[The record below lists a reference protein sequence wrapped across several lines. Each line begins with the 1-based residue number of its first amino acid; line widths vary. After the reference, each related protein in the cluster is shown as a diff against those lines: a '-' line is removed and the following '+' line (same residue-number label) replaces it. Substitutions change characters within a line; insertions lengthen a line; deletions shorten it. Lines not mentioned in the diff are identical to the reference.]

1 MNPKLSLAVMGLCLP
16 LSVAAAEGEEQDWLD
31 NLLTELGS
39 SETIDVEDG
48 IDWGVLPGPFVNPE
62 QGFGFGVA
70 AVGLYAP
77 SDWVDT
83 TPYSTLS
90 VKSYVSTS
98 GSYGL
103 GVENRTYLKGD
114 TLRLLA
120 DGWISH
126 APGYYWGVG
135 RKAAEQSGNKTKQEA
150 QILKLSPK
158 ISYQFL
164 PETYFT
170 LGWDF
175 QQVTEQE
182 SDGPLLSGRQLN
194 DSTSSGAVLALEY
207 DSRDFEPN
215 PEKGRLLSLEW
226 VTYRDAVGSDFDYDR
241 VTLNYREYL
250 RVSPQSIIAW
260 DVYGQGVTGDIP
272 WYAYSELGSDKRMR
286 GYYVGQYRDRYQLS
300 AQVEWRHQFNA
311 RHGMVAW
318 VGAGNIAPD
327 AGRLFGETWLPT
339 AGLGYRFAFKP
350 RINVRFDFGV
360 GKDSSGFY
368 FHINEA
374 F

>member
-1 MNPKLSLAVMGLCLP
+1 MKAMTSLALLTLALP
-16 LSVAAAEGEEQDWLD
+16 TLALASETDQQDWID
-31 NLLTELGS
+31 KLLTELGS
-39 SETIDVEDG
+39 SETINVEEG

-77 SDWVDT
+77 SDWVET
-83 TPYSTLS
+83 TPYSTVA

-103 GVENRTYLKGD
+103 GVENRTYLNGD

-126 APGYYWGVG
+126 APGYYWGIG
-135 RKAAEQSGNKTKQEA
+135 RDAAENSDNKTKQQA

-158 ISYQFL
+158 VSYQFL
-164 PETYFT
+164 SESYITV
-170 LGWDF
+170 GWDF
-175 QQVTEQE
+175 QRLTHQE
-182 SDGPLLSGRQLN
+182 SDGPILSGSAL
-194 DSTSSGAVLALEY
+194 DDAISSGAVMALEY

-215 PEKGRLLSLEW
+215 PERGRLVSAEW
-226 VTYRDAVGSDFDYDR
+226 VSYRDAFGSDFNYDR
-241 VTLNYREYL
+241 FTLNYREYQRL
-250 RVSPQSIIAW
+250 SKDSILAW
-260 DVYGQGVTGDIP
+260 DIYGQGVTGDVP

-286 GYYVGQYRDRYQLS
+286 GYYIGQYRDRYQLS
-300 AQVEWRHQFNA
+300 AQMEWRHQFNA
-311 RHGMVAW
+311 RHGMVTW

-327 AGRLFGETWLPT
+327 ADALFDNSWLPT
-339 AGLGYRFAFKP
+339 AGIGYRFAFKP
-350 RINVRFDFGV
+350 RINVRFDFGI

>member
-1 MNPKLSLAVMGLCLP
+1 MKVITSLALMAL
-16 LSVAAAEGEEQDWLD
+16 AAPATAMASDTEQQDWID
-31 NLLTELGS
+31 KLLTELGS
-39 SETIDVEDG
+39 SETINVDNG

-77 SDWVDT
+77 SDWVET
-83 TPYSTLS
+83 TPYSTVA

-126 APGYYWGVG
+126 APGYYWGIG
-135 RKAAEQSGNKTKQEA
+135 RDAAENSDNKTEQQA

-158 ISYQFL
+158 VSYQFL
-164 PETYFT
+164 PESYITV
-170 LGWDF
+170 GWDF
-175 QQVTEQE
+175 QRLTNQE
-182 SDGPLLSGRQLN
+182 SDGPVLSGSELE
-194 DSTSSGAVLALEY
+194 DAVSSGAVLALEY

-215 PEKGRLLSLEW
+215 PERGRLVSAEW
-226 VTYRDAVGSDFDYDR
+226 VSYRDVFGSDFHYDR
-241 VTLNYREYL
+241 ITLNYREYQ
-250 RVSPQSIIAW
+250 RMSKDSILAW
-260 DVYGQGVTGDIP
+260 DVYGQGVTGDVP

-286 GYYVGQYRDRYQLS
+286 GYYIGQYRDRYQLS
-300 AQVEWRHQFNA
+300 AQMEWRHQFNA
-311 RHGMVAW
+311 RHGMVTW
-318 VGAGNIAPD
+318 VGAGNIAPEAD
-327 AGRLFGETWLPT
+327 ALFDKSWLPT
-339 AGLGYRFAFKP
+339 AGIGYRFAFKP
-350 RINVRFDFGV
+350 RINVRFDFGI